1 MFRTA
6 NNPVIAPVFRETI
19 VVRNISLRD
28 IKVRIN
34 AVNNIRKITKSMQ
47 MVASSKLKSAQAKL
61 PSAGAFGGNAART
74 LESSVP
80 ENFAPTKNMAL
91 LVTSDRG
98 LCGSINSGVVKE
110 ARKLMANESGQWELV
125 AIGQKA
131 AASFARTDGERIK
144 VTALELGKK
153 PISFTEVA
161 QIADQVTADH
171 LEYERATML
180 HNHFNSVISFEL
192 RRTHI
197 LSPASFLEAG
207 SEKLQ
212 DYDVDDDDELADS
225 HKFSVASALWN
236 AAVQN
241 QASELG
247 ARMTSMDNATRNA
260 GDITERLTRQYNRGR
275 QTAIT
280 TELIEIISGAAAI
293 SG

>member
-1 MFRTA
+1 
-6 NNPVIAPVFRETI
+6 
-19 VVRNISLRD
+19 
-28 IKVRIN
+28 
-34 AVNNIRKITKSMQ
+34 MQ

-61 PSAGAFGGNAART
+61 PPATAFGNNSART
-74 LESSVP
+74 LKDSVP
-80 ENFAPTKNMAL
+80 EDFSTTKHMAL

-98 LCGSINSGVVKE
+98 LCGSINSGVIKE
-110 ARKLMANESGQWELV
+110 ARKLMAKESGDWELV
-125 AIGQKA
+125 AVGQKA

-144 VTALELGKK
+144 VSAIELGKK
-153 PISFTEVA
+153 PVSFTEVA

-171 LEYERATML
+171 LQYEEATML

-192 RRTHI
+192 RHTQI
-197 LSPASFLEAG
+197 LSPAKFLGVGA
-207 SEKLQ
+207 EKLQ
-212 DYDVDDDDELADS
+212 DYDFDDDDELADS
-225 HKFSVASALWN
+225 HKFAVASTLWN